1 MINVHFHAGLPFVIL
16 VVVVVAPF
24 APAAASRPALFC
36 LLTSKAR
43 ASISLD
49 RSISSKLLT
58 RSFTLPPL
66 LLLPS
71 GMSTAADATGGGG
84 DTGRRSTSRLGNRGS
99 VGIRVRDGGCCR
111 CTSSFGCAGRG
122 AGLGCGVITGPRG
135 FSNTSGG
142 GRGRPGRAGLCVFR
156 AGVFFLRVGRY
167 EKKNPF
173 IRLPTDGVWGTSC
186 TEGSGVMCD
195 VASVMSSSSDAGARV
210 EGSPGVLDSEPSCW
224 LSDLASSSKWE

>member
-1 MINVHFHAGLPFVIL
+1 
-16 VVVVVAPF
+16 
-24 APAAASRPALFC
+24 
-36 LLTSKAR
+36 
-43 ASISLD
+43 
-49 RSISSKLLT
+49 
-58 RSFTLPPL
+58 
-66 LLLPS
+66 
-71 GMSTAADATGGGG
+71 MSTAADATGGG

-99 VGIRVRDGGCCR
+99 VGIRVHGGGCCR

-142 GRGRPGRAGLCVFR
+142 GRGRPGWAGGLCVFR

-195 VASVMSSSSDAGARV
+195 VASVTSSSSDAGAREV
-210 EGSPGVLDSEPSCW
+210 EGSPGVLDSESSCW